1 MVDAVVVGS
10 GPNGLAAAVTLAR
23 AGLDVEVHEAADTV
37 GGGLRSQALTE
48 PGFLHDV
55 CSAIHPMVLTS
66 PFFRAWR
73 ATERV
78 QYVVPEA
85 SYGHPLDRGRA
96 GIAYR
101 DLDRTAGTL
110 GVDGIVWR
118 QLYQPIVD
126 RMEAVT
132 DFTLNPV
139 LPLPKRLFEVIPYGL
154 RVLEASSRAWLG
166 RFEGT
171 VAPGLLSGVLAH
183 SITRL
188 PGIPAAASGLVL
200 GATAHS
206 GGWPVPIGG
215 AQSLADALVADL
227 EAHGGRVV
235 TGHRVTDVADLPGG
249 SAVLFDTSP
258 RDLLA
263 ASGSRIPAGYAR
275 TLKRFQYG
283 NAVYKVDFAVSAP
296 IPWRNRGLLQTPTVH
311 LGGTAQEVAAA
322 ENEVA
327 AGRHPERPYVLLTQP
342 SLFDA
347 TRAPE
352 GKHTVWAY
360 CHVPHGSTVDMSE
373 AIIDQIERFAP
384 GFRDTI
390 IAQVGRDTVVVEREN
405 PNDIGGDISGG
416 EPSLKQL
423 LRRPVVSREPWRTPA
438 DGIYLCSSSAAPGMG
453 VHGMA
458 GFLAAKSALRNTFH
472 LPVPDLAVRA
482 TVR

>member
-23 AGLDVEVHEAADTV
+23 AGLEVEVHEAADTV
-37 GGGLRSQALTE
+37 GGGLRTQELTE
-48 PGFLHDV
+48 PGFLHDI

-78 QYVVPEA
+78 DYLIPDA

-110 GVDGIVWR
+110 GVDGVEWR
-118 QLYQPIVD
+118 HLFQPIVD

-132 DFTLNPV
+132 DFTLNPL
-139 LPLPKRLFEVIPYGL
+139 LPVPKRLFDVIPFGL
-154 RVLEASSRAWLG
+154 RTLHAGSAAWLS

-171 VAPGLLSGVLAH
+171 VAPGMLAGVMAH
-183 SITRL
+183 TITRL
-188 PGIPAAASGLVL
+188 PGLSAAGAGLVL
-200 GATAHS
+200 GANAHA

-215 AQSLADALVADL
+215 AQSLADAMVADL

-235 TGHRVTDVADLPGG
+235 TGHRVTAVSDLPDAA
-249 SAVLFDTSP
+249 AVLFDTSP
-258 RDLLA
+258 RDLVTA
-263 ASGSRIPAGYAR
+263 VGSRLPVGYAR
-275 TLKRFQYG
+275 KLGRFRYG
-283 NAVYKVDFAVSAP
+283 NAVYKIDLAVSEP
-296 IPWRNRGLLQTPTVH
+296 IPWKNRGLLEAPTVH
-311 LGGTAQEVAAA
+311 LGGTAQEIAAA

-327 AGRHPERPYVLLTQP
+327 AGRHAERPYVLLAQP
-342 SLFDA
+342 SLFDSS
-347 TRAPE
+347 RAPE

-360 CHVPHGSTVDMSE
+360 CHVPNGSRVDMSD

-390 IAQVGRDTVVVEREN
+390 IAQAGRDTYVVEQEN

-416 EPSLKQL
+416 EPSLAQL

-438 DGIYLCSSSAAPGMG
+438 DGIYLCSGSASPGMG
-453 VHGMA
+453 VHGMP
-458 GFLAAKSALRNTFH
+458 GFLAAQSALRNTFR
-472 LPVPDLAVRA
+472 LPVPSLAP
-482 TVR
+482 

>member
-37 GGGLRSQALTE
+37 GGGLRTTELTE

-78 QYVVPEA
+78 DYVVPEA

-110 GVDGIVWR
+110 GVDGVAWR
-118 QLYQPIVD
+118 HLFQPIVD

-132 DFTLNPV
+132 DFTLNPL
-139 LPLPKRLFEVIPYGL
+139 LPVPSRLLDVIPFGL
-154 RVLEASSRAWLG
+154 RVLGTGFSGWLN

-171 VAPGLLSGVLAH
+171 VAPGMLAGIMAH

-188 PGIPAAASGLVL
+188 PGLSAAGTGLVL
-200 GATAHS
+200 GANAHA
-206 GGWPVPIGG
+206 GGWPVPVGG
-215 AQSLADALVADL
+215 AQALADAMVADL

-235 TGHRVTDVADLPGG
+235 TGHYVRSVSDLPL
-249 SAVLFDTSP
+249 SAAVLFDTSP
-258 RDLLA
+258 RDMIA
-263 ASGSRIPAGYAR
+263 AVGSRLPAAYVKK
-275 TLKRFQYG
+275 LDRFSYG
-283 NAVYKVDFAVSAP
+283 NAVYKLDLAVSEP
-296 IPWRNRGLLQTPTVH
+296 IPWRNRGLLDAPTVH
-311 LGGTAQEVAAA
+311 LGGTAQEIAAS

-327 AGRHPERPYVLLTQP
+327 AGRHPERPYVLLAQQ
-342 SLFDA
+342 SLFDSS
-347 TRAPE
+347 RAPE

-360 CHVPHGSTVDMSE
+360 CHVPKGSRVDMSE

-390 IAQVGRDTVVVEREN
+390 IAQAGRDTHVVEQEN

-416 EPSLKQL
+416 EPSLVQL

-438 DGIYLCSSSAAPGMG
+438 AGVYLCSSSASPGMG
-453 VHGMA
+453 VHGMP
-458 GFLAAKSALRNTFH
+458 GYLAAQSALQHTFR
-472 LPVPDLAVRA
+472 LPVPSLAP
-482 TVR
+482 